1 MNDSKPF
8 GPRGDGASG
17 TLRARLV
24 RRALLFPSPLPTPL
38 GRGRMVRSLWTLL
51 ATGFAK
57 PVWANHAPGGR
68 CSFSP
73 GERVRV
79 RGNDGLTATER
90 RISKGVLSK

>member
-8 GPRGDGASG
+8 GHAGDEASG
-17 TLRARLV
+17 TLRTRFV
-24 RRALLFPSPLPTPL
+24 RRTLLFPSLLPSPL

-51 ATGFAK
+51 ATEFAK

-68 CSFSP
+68 CSLSP

-90 RISKGVLSK
+90 RKSKGVLSK